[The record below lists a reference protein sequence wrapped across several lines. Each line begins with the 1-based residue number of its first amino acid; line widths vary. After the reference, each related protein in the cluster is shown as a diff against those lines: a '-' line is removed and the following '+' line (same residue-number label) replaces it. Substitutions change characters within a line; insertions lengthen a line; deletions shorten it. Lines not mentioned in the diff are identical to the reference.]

1 MNFVK
6 RFVST
11 HRKTNPR
18 VSLGW
23 FLSSVALVLAL
34 LAGCMPIQPAAA
46 PEAITLRFA
55 ISDGEGLPR
64 IDNYVHEFVDQVHA
78 LSQGK
83 ITIEPTWDAGSGT
96 TDGYE
101 KGVIK
106 LVRQGKFDL
115 GLASAR
121 TWDTQ
126 GITNFQVL
134 QAPFLITNDALAEAV
149 ATSDIATRILNSL
162 SPAGV
167 VGLTLWPEDLR
178 HPFSVVP
185 DKPLLA
191 PQDFAGAQIRTPL
204 SDVSYQLMKVLGAR
218 PMSEDSGYQGAESG
232 LRQGGTLNG
241 KPIATGNVTFF
252 PKYQVLFANE
262 AVFTRL
268 SEAQRT
274 VLRQAAAAAQTKA
287 IAEHP
292 REVDAATAW
301 CADGN
306 TIVLASDAQVAA
318 FEQAAQ
324 PIFDQ
329 LAKEPLN
336 AELIAAIRD
345 LKAHTVASPG
355 AAACGTTAAAKP
367 ASTPAVSTSMTSTA
381 SVNLP
386 RIVFSSQQD
395 RNTELYLMNADGSG
409 QTRLTNNLFW
419 DSEPTA
425 SRDGKRIA
433 FVSDRDGNDEIYAMN
448 VDGSDVM
455 RLTNDPAKDGMPAFS
470 PDSTQI
476 VFFSERDGNVEIY
489 RMNADGSDP
498 INLTNNPA
506 LDHFPSW
513 SPDGKQILFNS
524 ARDGYASLN
533 EVLDPNG
540 EIYVM
545 NADGSGQTRLTD
557 DGGNNGR
564 PLWSPDGKMILFDT
578 DRSEP
583 AEVYVMNADG
593 SGQTNLT
600 RNDLTHNGQANLD
613 GWSPDGKQI
622 AFSDDVNGDGDIYVM
637 NADGSNLTK
646 ITHNPGNDIWAAW
659 LPSASAP

>member
-1 MNFVK
+1 MKVAN
-6 RFVST
+6 RFAPTRRLTRQRIS
-11 HRKTNPR
+11 PAW
-18 VSLGW
+18 L
-23 FLSSVALVLAL
+23 LSSLTLVLML
-34 LAGCMPIQPAAA
+34 LAGCMPIPPAAA
-46 PEAITLRFA
+46 PAAITLRFA
-55 ISDGEGLPR
+55 IPDEAGRPQ
-64 IDNYVHEFVDQVHA
+64 IDPYVNEFVAQAHA
-78 LSQGK
+78 LSQGQ
-83 ITIEPTWDAGSGT
+83 ITIEPTWDGGSGT
-96 TDGYE
+96 PDGYE
-101 KGVIK
+101 KGVIQ
-106 LVRQGKFDL
+106 LVKQGKFDL

-126 GITNFQVL
+126 GILNFQVL

-149 ATSDIATRILNSL
+149 ATSEIAARLLGSL

-191 PQDFAGAQIRTPL
+191 PQDFVGAQIRTPL
-204 SDVSYQLMKVLGAR
+204 SDVSYQLMKTLGAR
-218 PMSEDSGYQGAESG
+218 ATSEDSGYQGAESG

-252 PKYQVLFANE
+252 PKYQVLFAN
-262 AVFTRL
+262 AAAFTQL

-274 VLRQAAAAAQTKA
+274 VLRQAAAAAQSKA

-306 TIVLASDAQVAA
+306 TIVLASAEQVAA

-329 LAKEPLN
+329 LAQDPLN
-336 AELIAAIRD
+336 AELITAIRD

-355 AAACGTTAAAKP
+355 ATACGTPVAAQP
-367 ASTPAVSTSMTSTA
+367 ASAPAASAPLTSTA

-386 RIVFSSQQD
+386 RIVFSSQRD
-395 RNTELYLMNADGSG
+395 RNTELYLMYADGSG

-433 FVSDRDGNDEIYAMN
+433 FVSDRDGNDEIYTMN
-448 VDGSDVM
+448 VDGSDVL

-470 PDSTQI
+470 PDGTQI

-489 RMNADGSDP
+489 RMNADGSDQ
-498 INLTNNPA
+498 INLSNNPA
-506 LDHFPSW
+506 MDHYPSW
-513 SPDGKQILFNS
+513 SPDGQQILFNS

-545 NADGSGQTRLTD
+545 NVDGSDQIRLTD

-564 PLWSPDGKMILFDT
+564 PLWSPDGKKIIFDT
-578 DRSEP
+578 DRGAP
-583 AEVYVMNADG
+583 AEIYSMNADG
-593 SGQTNLT
+593 SDQINLT
-600 RNDLTHNGQANLD
+600 HNDLTLNANPPA
-613 GWSPDGKQI
+613 WSLDGKQI
-622 AFSDDVNGDGDIYVM
+622 AFPDDDNGEVEIYVM
-637 NADGSNLTK
+637 NADGSNLTRL
-646 ITHNPGNDIWAAW
+646 THSPGDDVWAAW
-659 LPSASAP
+659 LPPAGAP